1 MNTKKDWFCYQCS
14 LQFDSQHAYSLHL
27 KLIHK
32 YILETKNKLRLHEL
46 HASKEKSDLSNQIVA
61 DKNEKKTFECEIC
74 QYSSYRRDHLD
85 RHVASIHEG
94 KRPFKC
100 EFCNHTFSLK
110 DSLNSHIASVHEG
123 KKPLKCEICNYTFLE
138 RMTFPNMLLQFMKK
152 RSHSN
157 VSFVAILLL
166 QRLT

>member
-32 YILETKNKLRLHEL
+32 YILETKNKLRLQEL
-46 HASKEKSDLSNQIVA
+46 HASKEKSDLCNQIVA

-94 KRPFKC
+94 K
-100 EFCNHTFSLK
+100 
-110 DSLNSHIASVHEG
+110 
-123 KKPLKCEICNYTFLE
+123 
-138 RMTFPNMLLQFMKK
+138 
-152 RSHSN
+152 
-157 VSFVAILLL
+157 
-166 QRLT
+166 